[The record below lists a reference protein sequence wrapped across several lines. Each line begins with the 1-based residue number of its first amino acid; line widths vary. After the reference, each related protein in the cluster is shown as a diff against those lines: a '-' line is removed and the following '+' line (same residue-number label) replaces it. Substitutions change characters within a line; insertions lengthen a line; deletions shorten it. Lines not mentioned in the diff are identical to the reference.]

1 MQALTKAYLVL
12 RVKGQADVPHWARTT
27 MSLLKLDKK
36 HRATV
41 IPATPVTSGMLRK
54 IQTFVAW
61 SEADTD
67 IVRELLERKARKAGY
82 RPVTDEDIRAL
93 GYDGVDALAKSLSEG
108 EVALSKLQPL
118 KPWFALAPPR
128 LGFRRSTKRLAGQ
141 KGILGRNADLPE
153 LVRRMI

>member
-1 MQALTKAYLVL
+1 MRMAKAYLVL
-12 RVKGQADVPHWARTT
+12 RIKGQADVPHWARTT
-27 MSLLKLDKK
+27 MSLLKLEKK

-41 IPATPVTSGMLRK
+41 VPATPSTSGMLKR

-61 SEADTD
+61 SDADAG
-67 IVRELLERKARKAGY
+67 IVQELLEKKARKAGY
-82 RPVTDEDIRAL
+82 RPVTDEDIRAM
-93 GYDGVDALAKSLSEG
+93 GYEGVGALAESLSEG
-108 EVALSKLQPL
+108 EVALSKLGPL

-128 LGFRRSTKRLAGQ
+128 LGFKRSTKRLAGQ